1 MIEPIAR
8 IRVSLRGTSPEIWRR
23 LDVPLSTS
31 LLSLHHII
39 QIAMGWKDT
48 HVFRFDHAGK
58 RYGIPDPNA
67 TTSMPPVIHAKSV
80 RLSTLLNR
88 GQERFDYLYDFGDNW
103 RHDIVVEGRR
113 DGEADINYPALVD
126 GAGRCPPEDVGG
138 TSGFEVFLEA
148 MAEPDHPE
156 HHRLKQWY
164 GKPFN
169 PSDINERKV
178 RLVLE
183 GIAAR
188 RRGSA

>member
-1 MIEPIAR
+1 
-8 IRVSLRGTSPEIWRR
+8 
-23 LDVPLSTS
+23 VPLSTS

-48 HVFRFDHAGK
+48 HAFRFEHSGK

-67 TTSMPPVIHAKSV
+67 TTSMPPVIHAKTV
-80 RLSTLLNR
+80 RLSTLLSR

-103 RHDIVVEGRR
+103 RHDIVVEDHR
-113 DGEADINYPALVD
+113 DGEADIKPPALVD

-156 HHRLKQWY
+156 HGRLKAWY

-169 PSDINERKV
+169 PNDINERKV

>member
-8 IRVSLRGTSPEIWRR
+8 IRVTLRGTTPEIWRR

-48 HVFRFDHAGK
+48 HGFRFEHGGR
-58 RYGIPDPNA
+58 RYGVPDPNSA
-67 TTSMPPVIHAKSV
+67 TIEPQVIHAKTV
-80 RLSTLLNR
+80 QLSTLLKR
-88 GQERFDYLYDFGDNW
+88 GHERFLYIYDFGDNW
-103 RHDIVVEGRR
+103 RHDILVEDCR

-148 MAEPDHPE
+148 MTEQDHPE
-156 HHRLKQWY
+156 HGRLKAWY

-169 PSDINERKV
+169 PNDINERKV

>member
-1 MIEPIAR
+1 
-8 IRVSLRGTSPEIWRR
+8 
-23 LDVPLSTS
+23 
-31 LLSLHHII
+31 
-39 QIAMGWKDT
+39 MGWKDT
-48 HVFRFDHAGK
+48 HAFRFEHGGK

-67 TTSMPPVIHAKSV
+67 ATSEPQVIHAKTV

-103 RHDIVVEGRR
+103 QHDIVVEDCR

-156 HHRLKQWY
+156 HSRLKH
-164 GKPFN
+164 GTAS
-169 PSDINERKV
+169 PSIRMTSTSERYVSSSKGLRPAGGGQHEPRHQNEA
-178 RLVLE
+178 
-183 GIAAR
+183 GDA
-188 RRGSA
+188 